1 MPKGRMRVTEW
12 LKVSKITSCT
22 TVSDAV
28 KFYAFIY
35 LLCDA
40 FVRSA
45 VPRMKSPVI
54 TIRATTG
61 THRPVPVWTGKTG
74 VYHHLLQACTVF
86 ADKIT
91 CERSVTLH
99 PTKIGQIEWFV
110 ISKISRKFA
119 GYEKVDLFSFCVHV
133 YLGTYR
139 L

>member
-1 MPKGRMRVTEW
+1 MCVAEW
-12 LKVSKITSCT
+12 LKISKITSCAT
-22 TVSDAV
+22 ISDAV
-28 KFYAFIY
+28 KFYAFVY

-45 VPRMKSPVI
+45 VSGMESPVI

-91 CERSVTLH
+91 CERSVALH

-133 YLGTYR
+133 YLDTYR